1 MMSDRLL
8 PAFAPLIGGRGIRQ
22 PQTAPIV
29 AQFVLPGKRAGL
41 RRGFTG
47 HHLRYAAVPAAVVS
61 IMIFSVLALLI
72 LLGGLAGWRGRRG
85 PAIGVAALTVLLFL
99 LAGCGVLPRLLLQRL
114 ESPYALRPALDWAS
128 HNAIVLL
135 TGDSVYV
142 PHDKVEPSMSAYGR
156 ITEAAVLYRNCR
168 AAQVD
173 CKLLVSGGDPS
184 HMDTTLAVSYGVV
197 LGQLGVPADDLILET
212 RSNTTWQNAQFS
224 RPLLARLDAP
234 RVWLVS
240 SAWHLRRSVLYF
252 SHFGIVATPVRADY
266 LRGDITGWPSASNIA
281 LADIALHEYLGIAR
295 YHVYNLLGWNAPQ
308 AAPLPQPS
316 LPGGASSISKQ

>member
-1 MMSDRLL
+1 M
-8 PAFAPLIGGRGIRQ
+8 
-22 PQTAPIV
+22 APIV
-29 AQFVLPGKRAGL
+29 AQFASSGKPSDPRQGL
-41 RRGFTG
+41 LARRMG
-47 HHLRYAAVPAAVVS
+47 YAALLAAVVS

-72 LLGGLAGWRGRRG
+72 LLGCLARWRGMRWLSVG
-85 PAIGVAALTVLLFL
+85 AGALAVLLFL
-99 LAGCGVLPRLLLQRL
+99 LTGCGVLPRVLLQRL
-114 ESPYALRPALDWAS
+114 ESPYALRPALDWAP

-156 ITEAAVLYRNCR
+156 ITEAAVLYRDCR
-168 AAQVD
+168 QAQVA

-184 HMDTTLAVSYGVV
+184 HMDTTLAASYGAV
-197 LGQLGVPADDLILET
+197 LGQLGVPAEDLILET

-240 SAWHLRRSVLYF
+240 SAWHLRRGVLYF
-252 SHFGIVATPVRADY
+252 GHFGIVATPVRADY
-266 LRGDITGWPSASNIA
+266 LRGQLIGWPSASNFV

-295 YHVYNLLGWNAPQ
+295 YRVYNLLGWNAPGLP
-308 AAPLPQPS
+308 PLPQS
-316 LPGGASSISKQ
+316 AAADAVTKR